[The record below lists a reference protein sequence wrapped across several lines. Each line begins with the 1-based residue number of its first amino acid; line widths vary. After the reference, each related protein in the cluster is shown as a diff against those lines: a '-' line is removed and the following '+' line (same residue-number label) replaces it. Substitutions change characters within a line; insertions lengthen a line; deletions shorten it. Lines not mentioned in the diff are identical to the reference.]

1 MFEYTITPN
10 IVPML
15 ANAPATEKKQQP
27 VPVGLL
33 LRAAELL
40 ATIPKVTK
48 LHLGAMHKIQTR
60 PLFTLGF
67 QALDI
72 ATYITKFHTTFL

>member
-1 MFEYTITPN
+1 
-10 IVPML
+10 ML
-15 ANAPATEKKQQP
+15 ANAPAIEKKQQL
-27 VPVGLL
+27 VLVGLL
-33 LRAAELL
+33 LRASELL
-40 ATIPKVTK
+40 TIIPKVTK
-48 LHLGAMHKIQTR
+48 LHLGVMHTIQMR